1 MDESTATSYA
11 GGLIGE
17 IKYANNNISYSYTSA
32 SVTATCIKKGTEYSG
47 GITGMASDLNLVS
60 NLVLGEGSGNYS
72 GGIIGYASTMSITA
86 SETYYNSSKYSEAS
100 GYNDIVGSVTGV
112 EESKFTADYIQAIG
126 FTDAKGWMYNGSS
139 ALPELKS
146 QNYLNSATTLKELL
160 GDGCSA
166 QTVVIQTSSGIKNI
180 VISAD
185 DSILEKLAEA
195 GIEASIEEGKLLID
209 GGGEASILSVS
220 SALSDALHLVG
231 TGDSDT
237 SSVQGGIKPVELTST
252 EAITYRDWD
261 YDGDVTT
268 DYILRLV
275 DSSNENS
282 QHTTTLNDFGVSTTN
297 YITVQNGSTTTT
309 IVVDSN
315 TYFSKGYYYD
325 NSGYKKYNEASN
337 NLVQMLEEVG
347 IKTYVTNGKVS
358 FVGDNTHYIL
368 GMTADLRVAL
378 NMDSGVGYTVI
389 SDSTSGG
396 KSSGGSTSYIST
408 IFISSSASNVAL
420 SSVGV
425 NTTNY
430 ITVQNGT
437 TERTISVDG
446 NTSLSDMV
454 SLLANAGITAS
465 VSGGKL
471 TLSGDDS
478 HYILGMTSNLANA
491 LQLSA
496 GNGKTYTTTTNKTT
510 VTTPVETTVNVTEK
524 VQMSEDTLFSQL
536 GMTSNSETIV
546 GVHNGRTFTMTVT
559 SSDTVGDI
567 ASELEDY
574 GFNTSIRGGKLYI
587 DGDND
592 AYLTSMSSKLKNALG
607 ITSSFGAGSTYT
619 VSTQK
624 NETTTTIASEQ
635 TNYITTSVQMS
646 EDTKF
651 SQLGMSG
658 NQTIIGV
665 QNGKNFTISITAS
678 DTVGDILN
686 ALGDYGITASVRGGK
701 IYINPSDDAFI
712 TNMSSGIKSALNI
725 TAAIGNNGSYTITTI
740 KTYANTAPTNGVLD
754 TVTATAAVTR
764 DTALSDLGVTSGEF
778 NIWVNGV
785 KYTALISSDET
796 VGEFLDTLE
805 EFGIQTS
812 IVNNGNSSI
821 IKITGNGNAYIAKSA
836 AANGA
841 SNIVDVLFPGANNET
856 TYNYEE
862 LLQIRSTVTTH
873 TTATEDTLLSEFDT
887 EWGGSTLKS
896 AGNLVFDV
904 NGQNKTLRITE
915 TETIGSFMEKLEN
928 AGITASFN
936 NGKLYIYGGASIVA
950 NGTTSSLGNPNAGL
964 QLTRKNN
971 LDGMMFST
979 ATVEETKTIIEEHT
993 ASAASYADLNTKLST
1008 LNITGGTFT
1017 VYRNGEKILLNIE
1030 ADDTFNDIRSMLA
1043 SKYSD
1048 LDLKFEDGYL
1058 VFYSKDD
1065 DVSVEVGNTT
1075 DTSNFLAVT
1084 GLNKNEKQVR
1094 SARALYTVNS
1104 DSLVTADSIFRAGK
1118 VTTGSFTI
1126 GTAKINID
1134 ANTTI
1139 ADIVSQIN
1147 NNEDTNATAYW
1158 DSIDGKLVI
1167 ESRSSGSAL
1176 INIEAETSNFTDI
1189 MGYTTSEWNSD
1200 GTLKS
1205 TRMNVETQTLGSNA
1219 QFRINGTTYTAS
1231 SNTITSDITRLK
1243 GVTLNLNGLTAG
1255 SSVKVTVEKDKE
1267 SVATALSD
1275 VVDSYNELMKN
1286 VDEALS
1292 AKGQLQN
1299 QTTLKMIRNQL
1310 RSLMTSS
1317 DMGATVF
1324 RNLDAIGISVD
1335 SASASNISTLNESII
1350 NLTFDKEKFLDAYE
1364 SDADAVKALLIGGT
1378 DNKGIFTQVETLLE
1392 NALQSVSG
1400 YFAITEK
1407 SYQRQITN
1415 LNNKITKE
1423 NNYIEKYRA
1432 RLEKKFSSMD
1442 LLIGQMQQQYSS
1454 FLTF

>member
-1 MDESTATSYA
+1 MDKIGVGIVTTTITTTSGA
-11 GGLIGE
+11 G
-17 IKYANNNISYSYTSA
+17 ISS
-32 SVTATCIKKGTEYSG
+32 
-47 GITGMASDLNLVS
+47 
-60 NLVLGEGSGNYS
+60 
-72 GGIIGYASTMSITA
+72 
-86 SETYYNSSKYSEAS
+86 
-100 GYNDIVGSVTGV
+100 
-112 EESKFTADYIQAIG
+112 
-126 FTDAKGWMYNGSS
+126 GSS
-139 ALPELKS
+139 V
-146 QNYLNSATTLKELL
+146 NYDTVHEETTTIYTTTTQTHTSTSTIGTGISSDTSINYDTVYQQTTTVYSTTTLTTTSTQAV
-160 GDGCSA
+160 DC
-166 QTVVIQTSSGIKNI
+166 TSSGILTYSTVVTSSTTETI
-180 VISAD
+180 AVDITSSD
-185 DSILEKLAEA
+185 GVYYTKLVTTTNPGGGDA
-195 GIEASIEEGKLLID
+195 

-325 NSGYKKYNEASN
+325 YSGYKKYNEASN

-396 KSSGGSTSYIST
+396 ESSGGSTSYIST

-430 ITVQNGT
+430 ITVQNGAT
-437 TERTISVDG
+437 TSIVTVDASTTV
-446 NTSLSDMV
+446 NQ
-454 SLLANAGITAS
+454 LASALAAVGITTDVTNGKFTFSGDSTHYITGMTTNLKSAQNLMG
-465 VSGGKL
+465 SGGV
-471 TLSGDDS
+471 G
-478 HYILGMTSNLANA
+478 
-491 LQLSA
+491 
-496 GNGKTYTTTTNKTT
+496 YTVRT
-510 VTTPVETTVNVTEK
+510 VETTST
-524 VQMSEDTLFSQL
+524 Q
-536 GMTSNSETIV
+536 
-546 GVHNGRTFTMTVT
+546 TVT
-559 SSDTVGDI
+559 
-567 ASELEDY
+567 L
-574 GFNTSIRGGKLYI
+574 
-587 DGDND
+587 
-592 AYLTSMSSKLKNALG
+592 
-607 ITSSFGAGSTYT
+607 
-619 VSTQK
+619 
-624 NETTTTIASEQ
+624 
-635 TNYITTSVQMS
+635 
-646 EDTKF
+646 
-651 SQLGMSG
+651 
-658 NQTIIGV
+658 
-665 QNGKNFTISITAS
+665 
-678 DTVGDILN
+678 
-686 ALGDYGITASVRGGK
+686 
-701 IYINPSDDAFI
+701 
-712 TNMSSGIKSALNI
+712 
-725 TAAIGNNGSYTITTI
+725 
-740 KTYANTAPTNGVLD
+740 
-754 TVTATAAVTR
+754 
-764 DTALSDLGVTSGEF
+764 
-778 NIWVNGV
+778 
-785 KYTALISSDET
+785 
-796 VGEFLDTLE
+796 
-805 EFGIQTS
+805 
-812 IVNNGNSSI
+812 
-821 IKITGNGNAYIAKSA
+821 
-836 AANGA
+836 
-841 SNIVDVLFPGANNET
+841 
-856 TYNYEE
+856 
-862 LLQIRSTVTTH
+862 
-873 TTATEDTLLSEFDT
+873 
-887 EWGGSTLKS
+887 
-896 AGNLVFDV
+896 
-904 NGQNKTLRITE
+904 
-915 TETIGSFMEKLEN
+915 
-928 AGITASFN
+928 
-936 NGKLYIYGGASIVA
+936 
-950 NGTTSSLGNPNAGL
+950 
-964 QLTRKNN
+964 
-971 LDGMMFST
+971 
-979 ATVEETKTIIEEHT
+979 

-1008 LNITGGTFT
+1008 LNITDGTFT

-1104 DSLVTADSIFRAGK
+1104 DSLVTADGIFRAGK

-1176 INIEAETSNFTDI
+1176 INIEAGTSNFTDI

-1292 AKGQLQN
+1292 AEGQLQN